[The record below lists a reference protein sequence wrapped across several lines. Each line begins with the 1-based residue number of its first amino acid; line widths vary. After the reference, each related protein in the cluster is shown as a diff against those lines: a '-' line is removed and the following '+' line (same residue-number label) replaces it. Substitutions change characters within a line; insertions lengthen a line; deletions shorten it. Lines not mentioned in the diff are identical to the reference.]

1 MERFVPENFADYA
14 RHADK
19 NARAPL
25 REMRAAIKR
34 AAPRAEE
41 RISYKI
47 PAFSQNGTV
56 LVWFAAFK
64 SHIGFYP
71 GAATIAA
78 FEKELTSYKHA
89 KGSVRFPLE
98 RPLPVALVQRM
109 VKFRLRAS
117 TRSRA
122 RSNRSG
128 TYGE

>member
-1 MERFVPENFADYA
+1 MERFVPANFADYA
-14 RHADK
+14 RHAAK
-19 NARAPL
+19 NARVPL

-34 AAPRAEE
+34 VAPEAEE
-41 RISYKI
+41 TISYKI
-47 PAFSQNGTV
+47 PAFSQNGSV

-64 SHIGFYP
+64 THIGFYP

-78 FEKELTSYKHA
+78 FDKELAPYKHA
-89 KGSVRFPLE
+89 KGSVRFPLD
-98 RPLPVALVQRM
+98 RPLPIGLVQRM
-109 VKFRLRAS
+109 VKSRLRAS